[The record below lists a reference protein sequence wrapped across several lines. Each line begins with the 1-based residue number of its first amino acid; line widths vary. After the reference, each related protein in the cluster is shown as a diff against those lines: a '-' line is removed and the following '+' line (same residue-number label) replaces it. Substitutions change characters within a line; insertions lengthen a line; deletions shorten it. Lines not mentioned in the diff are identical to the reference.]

1 MCGPF
6 LLSDSAAVS
15 GWNPI
20 KRVCHQGETLTL
32 TCLLVLSNPAYPAAT
47 TMIRTLLSV
56 LDISDSASRARQRM
70 AFSGLSFL
78 IIFFISPANSIVGN
92 SSLMALMVS
101 LGVYFLLAL
110 WQWWLVSNQAPLWE
124 KLELF
129 CYCAD
134 LPLIGSALLI
144 AGEYLSMASPLL
156 AVVALIR
163 GIRYGPC
170 MLACHT
176 GLGMVIILLLVF
188 LSPYWQSQGALVAAN
203 LFLLT
208 VLPFQFYGVSVRIQA
223 SSKSLRQENLTDP
236 LTRSLN
242 RKALEAAMWRVLNA
256 KEPFVMSF
264 LDLDNFKLVN
274 DTLGHATGDK
284 LLKRVCSKLSVR
296 LRVED
301 KVYRLSGDEFVI
313 LSLGQVREE
322 FAESLG
328 QRIKSAI
335 AEAIHYT
342 CPNLPVSASVGVLLV
357 KHFEGASLDMLLAK
371 ADQLMYEA
379 KKAGKNQVLVEQV

>member
-1 MCGPF
+1 
-6 LLSDSAAVS
+6 
-15 GWNPI
+15 
-20 KRVCHQGETLTL
+20 
-32 TCLLVLSNPAYPAAT
+32 
-47 TMIRTLLSV
+47 MIRSLQSV

-78 IIFFISPANSIVGN
+78 TIFFISPANAIIGN
-92 SSLMALMVS
+92 PNLMGLMIAL
-101 LGVYFLLAL
+101 GTYFLLAML
-110 WQWWLVSNQAPLWE
+110 HWWLISNQASLWE
-124 KLELF
+124 RVEMV
-129 CYCAD
+129 CYCLD
-134 LPLIGSALLI
+134 LPVIGIALFL
-144 AGEYLSMASPLL
+144 AGQYLAMASPLL

-170 MLACHT
+170 MLASHT
-176 GLGMVIILLLVF
+176 GLSILIILMLAF
-188 LSPYWQSQGALVAAN
+188 LSPYWQSQGALIAAN

-208 VLPFQFYGVSVRIQA
+208 VLPFQFYGVSVKIQA
-223 SSKSLRQENLTDP
+223 SSKTLRQENLTDP
-236 LTRSLN
+236 LTRCLN
-242 RKALEAAMWRVLNA
+242 RKALEAAMWRVINA

-274 DTLGHATGDK
+274 DTLGHAAGDK

-296 LRVED
+296 LRLED
-301 KVYRLSGDEFVI
+301 KVYRLSGDEFVV

-342 CPNLPVSASVGVLLV
+342 CPDLPVSASVGVLLV
-357 KHFEGASLDMLLAK
+357 KHFEGASLEQLLIK

-379 KKAGKNQVLVEQV
+379 KKAGKNQVLVAQV